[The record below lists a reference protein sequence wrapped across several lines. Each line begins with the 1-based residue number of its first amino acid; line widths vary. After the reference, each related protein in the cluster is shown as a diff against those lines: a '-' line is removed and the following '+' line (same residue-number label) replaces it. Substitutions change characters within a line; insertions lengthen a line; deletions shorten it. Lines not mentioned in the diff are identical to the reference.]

1 VIWKCPPL
9 NLFNWNNFWKWNT
22 MRKII
27 LDIETNIAHDK
38 IWMCVTR
45 EIGGDVQVWKEAS
58 GLQKYLD
65 SCDLII
71 MHNGICFDAPVLKS
85 PPKSKPRWRT

>member
-1 VIWKCPPL
+1 
-9 NLFNWNNFWKWNT
+9 

-27 LDIETNIAHDK
+27 LDIETNLKHDK

-71 MHNGICFDAPVLKS
+71 MHNGICFDA
-85 PPKSKPRWRT
+85 